1 MTVREAAPGEHAE
14 IRELLTTAYAQYAPA
29 VGVRALFDHYLAGV
43 TDLAG
48 SDDHRDDHRDG
59 RMTLLVAESAGRI
72 AGTARLYAPGAV
84 PYLPAGW
91 AWVRA
96 VAVRPDLRGTG
107 IARELMADCRR
118 RASEDGATTL
128 CLHTIDFM
136 PDAIRLYER
145 LGYTRA
151 PEQDID
157 IAEYYRVGGHMI
169 GLAYRL
175 TLKS

>member
-1 MTVREAAPGEHAE
+1 MTVREAVPGEHAE
-14 IRELLTTAYAQYAPA
+14 IRELLTTAYAQYAAA

-48 SDDHRDDHRDG
+48 DDDHSDG
-59 RMTLLVAESAGRI
+59 RMTLLVVESAGRI

-84 PYLPAGW
+84 PYLPPDW

-96 VAVRPDLRGTG
+96 VGVRPQLRGAG
-107 IARELMADCRR
+107 IARELMADCHR
-118 RASEDGATTL
+118 RAAEDGAAATS
-128 CLHTIDFM
+128 LHTMDFM

-145 LGYTRA
+145 LGYRRA

-157 IAEYYRVGGHMI
+157 IAEYYGVGGHMI

-175 TLKS
+175 DLKS